1 MKKLL
6 LSAITALALV
16 SSAFAVEFK
25 VDADLSCHTETLIAS
40 YQNQSV
46 TQSFVPIGLSVGV
59 DAYFTDLIGAS
70 FKANLGFT
78 NSMNQK
84 IYIDGQVYNESK
96 LISDSGNTKSFFLG
110 MAIRPIN
117 GNYFFVATPGA
128 ILSFSTFQ
136 EDEEIVNINAFGLG
150 VDLQSGYKITDKIAI
165 NAGALAAI
173 LFSPKIRGN
182 GTSIYPEYVKT
193 LGFIIEPKVGVSIFF

>member
-16 SSAFAVEFK
+16 SSAFEVEFK

-40 YQNQSV
+40 YQNEIATFS
-46 TQSFVPIGLSVGV
+46 SFPIGLSVGV

-78 NSMNQK
+78 NSLNYK
-84 IYIDGQVYNESK
+84 DYIDGQVNNDVIYDFNSA
-96 LISDSGNTKSFFLG
+96 NTKSFFLG
-110 MAIRPIN
+110 MAIRPKN
-117 GNYFFVATPGA
+117 EKFFFVTTPGA
-128 ILSFSTFQ
+128 ILSFSAFKANGK
-136 EDEEIVNINAFGLG
+136 ININAFGLG
-150 VDLQSGYKITDKIAI
+150 VDLQAGYKITDKIAI
-165 NAGALAAI
+165 NAGALTAI

-182 GTSIYPEYVKT
+182 GTLLYPEYVKT
-193 LGFIIEPKVGVSIFF
+193 VGFIIEPKVGVSIFF

>member
-40 YQNQSV
+40 YQNEIATFS
-46 TQSFVPIGLSVGV
+46 SFPIGLSVGV

-78 NSMNQK
+78 NSLNCK
-84 IYIDGQVYNESK
+84 DYIDGQVNNDVIYGFNSA
-96 LISDSGNTKSFFLG
+96 NTKSFFLG
-110 MAIRPIN
+110 MAIRPKN
-117 GNYFFVATPGA
+117 EKFFFVTTPGA

-136 EDEEIVNINAFGLG
+136 EDEGIVNINAFGLG

-165 NAGALAAI
+165 NAGALTAI

-182 GTSIYPEYVKT
+182 GTLLYPGYVKT
-193 LGFIIEPKVGVSIFF
+193 VGFIIEPKVGVSIFF

>member
-25 VDADLSCHTETLIAS
+25 VDADFSCHSEAFGAFYQDEFVAYS
-40 YQNQSV
+40 Y
-46 TQSFVPIGLSVGV
+46 VPIGLSVGV
-59 DAYFTDLIGAS
+59 DAYFTNLIGAS

-78 NSMNQK
+78 NSLN
-84 IYIDGQVYNESK
+84 YY
-96 LISDSGNTKSFFLG
+96 DSLGNDSNLVCDFANTKSFFLG

-117 GNYFFVATPGA
+117 KKFFFVATPGA
-128 ILSFSTFQ
+128 LLSFSTFKGNG
-136 EDEEIVNINAFGLG
+136 IVNINTFGLG

-165 NAGALAAI
+165 NAGALTAI
-173 LFSPKIRGN
+173 LFSSKIRAN
-182 GTSIYPEYVKT
+182 GTSVFPESVKT
-193 LGFIIEPKVGVSIFF
+193 VGFIFEPKVGVSIFF